1 MSLFFYKPCMEKKV
15 AGARFVNVRKKN
27 QAYYSM
33 LVADAAIR
41 HGKLQKFG
49 CKRVTIDRK
58 ATIRGQQ

>member
-1 MSLFFYKPCMEKKV
+1 MEKKV